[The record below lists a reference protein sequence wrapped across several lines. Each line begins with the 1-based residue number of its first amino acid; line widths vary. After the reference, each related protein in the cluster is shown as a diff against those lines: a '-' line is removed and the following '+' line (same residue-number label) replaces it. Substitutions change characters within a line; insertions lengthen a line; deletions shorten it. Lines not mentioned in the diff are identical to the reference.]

1 MVKAQD
7 LIDKQKERDKIKY
20 KTFAQIYKKI
30 DKKITIAS
38 SSNFYYIYYEIPQFL
53 IGFPLY
59 NYKDCITCV
68 NKQLAENGFEVE
80 LYDPNILLITWFPK
94 N

>member
-30 DKKITIAS
+30 EKKIELAS
-38 SSNFYYIYYEIPQFL
+38 SSNYYYIYYEIPQFL
-53 IGFPLY
+53 IGYPLY
-59 NYKDCITCV
+59 NCKECIKCI
-68 NKQLAENGFEVE
+68 NKQLAENGFEFE

-94 N
+94 K

>member
-38 SSNFYYIYYEIPQFL
+38 ASNFYYIYYETH
-53 IGFPLY
+53 
-59 NYKDCITCV
+59 K
-68 NKQLAENGFEVE
+68 KQ
-80 LYDPNILLITWFPK
+80 
-94 N
+94 